1 MVGERERERAQNTV
15 GERQEKR
22 ERGREKAGRVFGRA
36 LEESNIRPFSILYV
50 GI

>member
-1 MVGERERERAQNTV
+1 MVGEREAERAQNTV

-22 ERGREKAGRVFGRA
+22 ERGRKKAGRVLGRA
-36 LEESNIRPFSILYV
+36 LEEGSTRPLSILYT